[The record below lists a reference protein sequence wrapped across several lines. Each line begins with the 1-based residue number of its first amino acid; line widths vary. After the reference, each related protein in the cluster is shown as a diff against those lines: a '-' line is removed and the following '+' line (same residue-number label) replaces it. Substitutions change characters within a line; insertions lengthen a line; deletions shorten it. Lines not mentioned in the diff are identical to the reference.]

1 MIYFKF
7 NARIFII
14 KFYSQQ
20 ILEYTFVYLYIYIWK
35 ESSLKNKLLA
45 KKKKKKYV
53 KKKTLVVFAV
63 ARCNGKCVVS
73 S

>member
-45 KKKKKKYV
+45 KKKKKN
-53 KKKTLVVFAV
+53 T
-63 ARCNGKCVVS
+63 
-73 S
+73 

>member
-45 KKKKKKYV
+45 KKKKKNTW
-53 KKKTLVVFAV
+53 KKKLSLYLQLHDATAN
-63 ARCNGKCVVS
+63 AW
-73 S
+73 